1 MNRDCFLKIKA
12 LAIAIDKL
20 LSEAIDEDVEQAI
33 ILSEILVATI
43 KEEEK

>member
-1 MNRDCFLKIKA
+1 MNRDSFLKIKA